1 MNITNKFDLPLGIV
15 DAIKNREYSKGE
27 ADISVTSLLMPPQ
40 MYRLLALHGKDIE
53 VDASENI
60 WALFGTAVHHI
71 LALADNASLAI
82 KEELWQ
88 HYLRGSLNEETIS
101 IISNKLLDS
110 GEIETLT
117 EERLYLKVADWIL
130 SGQPDIYRRSLRLI
144 EDYKVTSVYKVQAGD
159 YDDWAFQLNCYKLL
173 LESSKQYPVEQLRI
187 VAIMRDWSFKE
198 ARSGRIQDYPKTQV
212 QSISIPVWKP
222 IDTLLEIAKRIKG
235 HQAVLGLNREQLPQ
249 CTAEDRWAGQSSYN
263 LVNPDKPNYVY
274 RAYPFDESIEG
285 DDKRAETE
293 AFITLAGMKAVGY
306 KVQKRSGFNMRCEYF
321 CPVREV
327 CFQRSQTKPEV
338 FLPTNEVDI
347 DTVATALG
355 LGESVHKETA
365 DGK

>member
-1 MNITNKFDLPLGIV
+1 MEITNKFNLPDGV
-15 DAIKNREYSKGE
+15 VEAIKNREYSKGD

-40 MYRLLALHGKDIE
+40 MYRLLQLHGKDIS

-71 LALADNASLAI
+71 LSTANLDD
-82 KEELWQ
+82 
-88 HYLRGSLNEETIS
+88 TIQ
-101 IISNKLLDS
+101 
-110 GEIETLT
+110 
-117 EERLYLKVADWIL
+117 EERFYLKIADWTL
-130 SGQPDIYRRSLRLI
+130 SGQPDLYRKVLKLI

-159 YDDWAFQLNCYKLL
+159 YKDWEFQLNCYKLL
-173 LESSKQYPVEQLRI
+173 LENAGHPVEQLRI

-212 QSISIPVWKP
+212 QSISIPVWQP
-222 IDTLLEIAKRIKG
+222 IDTLLEIARRIKL
-235 HQAVLGLNREQLPQ
+235 HQSVKTLNRETLPQ
-249 CTAEDRWAGQSSYN
+249 CTAEERWAGASEYI

-293 AFITLAGMKAVGY
+293 ALITLASMKTPGY
-306 KVQKRSGFNMRCEYF
+306 QAKRRNGFNMRCEYF

-327 CFQRSQTKPEV
+327 CFQRNQTKPEAII
-338 FLPTNEVDI
+338 PTSEVSLQDVV
-347 DTVATALG
+347 DALG
-355 LGESVHKETA
+355 IEKSIMEDSK

>member
-71 LALADNASLAI
+71 LSLSAPEDAI
-82 KEELWQ
+82 Q
-88 HYLRGSLNEETIS
+88 
-101 IISNKLLDS
+101 
-110 GEIETLT
+110 
-117 EERLYLKVADWIL
+117 EERFYLQVADWML
-130 SGQPDIYRRSLRLI
+130 SGQPDIYRKTSKMI

-173 LESSKQYPVEQLRI
+173 LEARAYPVEQLRI

>member
-71 LALADNASLAI
+71 LSLSAPEDAI
-82 KEELWQ
+82 Q
-88 HYLRGSLNEETIS
+88 
-101 IISNKLLDS
+101 
-110 GEIETLT
+110 
-117 EERLYLKVADWIL
+117 EERFYLKIADWIL
-130 SGQPDIYRRSLRLI
+130 SGQPDIYRKSAKLI

-159 YDDWAFQLNCYKLL
+159 YEDWAFQLNCYKLL
-173 LESSKQYPVEQLRI
+173 LEAKDYPVEQLRI

-274 RAYPFDESIEG
+274 RAYPYDESIEG

-293 AFITLAGMKAVGY
+293 ALITLASMKTAGY
-306 KVQKRSGFNMRCEYF
+306 KVQRREGFNMRCEYF

-355 LGESVHKETA
+355 LGKPNQEETVN
-365 DGK
+365 G